1 MFDQV
6 NAAIDD
12 YLAKWNELI
21 AARKDPNN
29 KEFFERLK
37 PTAVGWKVAD
47 VAEYDRLVNEW
58 RGACDMIFQK
68 WMNDRWIATLHLKDM
83 MLSGD
88 IKIVK
93 ILQRRPGS
101 SDPDGLDNMEFLDM
115 EKTNTVA
122 VLAEEN
128 DIKWTEEEN
137 GVSKW
142 TSLWFANTEA
152 KLKPETP
159 LDIAREELRQA
170 SNTIRGTRFADRS
183 GDDGHVTIPTDV
195 E

>member
-6 NAAIDD
+6 NTAIDE
-12 YLAKWNELI
+12 YLVKWNELV
-21 AARKDPNN
+21 AARKDSNN

-68 WMNDRWIATLHLKDM
+68 WMNDRWIATLHLKDTT
-83 MLSGD
+83 LSGG
-88 IKIVK
+88 IEIVK
-93 ILQRRPGS
+93 ILQRRPES
-101 SDPDGLDNMEFLDM
+101 SDNSGLDNMEFLDM
-115 EKTNTVA
+115 ETTNTVA

-137 GVSKW
+137 GISKW

-159 LDIAREELRQA
+159 LDIAREELREV
-170 SNTIRGTRFADRS
+170 SNAIRGARFADRS
-183 GDDGHVTIPTDV
+183 NGDGHVVVPTEV